1 MKKLT
6 DSYEL
11 FGGVKIPC
19 VGFGTWQTPD
29 GEVAVASVKEALA
42 AGYRH
47 VDTAAVYKNEGSV
60 GRAIAESGIDRSEIF
75 VTSKVWN
82 SCRGY
87 ESTLSAFDETLN
99 RLSLDYLDLYLIHW
113 PANAHQFVNWDEIN
127 LETWRAMTK
136 LYKEGKI
143 RAIGVS
149 NFKPHHLASL
159 MKTEVKP
166 MVNQIEFHPG
176 FMQNETVSYC
186 KKNGILVEAWSP
198 LGTGKV
204 LSNELLI
211 SLAQKYGVSPA
222 QLCIRWC
229 LQKGTLPLPKS
240 VTPSRIVENTH
251 VFDFEI
257 SAEDVEKI
265 DALPFCGG
273 SGHDSDLVNF

>member
-1 MKKLT
+1 M
-6 DSYEL
+6 
-11 FGGVKIPC
+11 
-19 VGFGTWQTPD
+19 
-29 GEVAVASVKEALA
+29 
-42 AGYRH
+42 
-47 VDTAAVYKNEGSV
+47 
-60 GRAIAESGIDRSEIF
+60 
-75 VTSKVWN
+75 WN